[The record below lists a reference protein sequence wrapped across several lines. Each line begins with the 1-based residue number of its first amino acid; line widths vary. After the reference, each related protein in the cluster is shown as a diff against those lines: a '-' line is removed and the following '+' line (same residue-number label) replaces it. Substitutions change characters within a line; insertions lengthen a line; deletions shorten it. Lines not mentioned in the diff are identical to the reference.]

1 MSGSVNVTLTLLILG
16 ASVGKICHMLH
27 VVTMNAKAS
36 SITTKV
42 NGDTSTTTASAVL
55 RGVLPRHHL
64 CQVALAEHT
73 RASIDAFILSCSLCA
88 VHMQSTH
95 AAILGA
101 VLGLIGSALLFF
113 SSDQRG
119 ITPTSFGAIP
129 TSGSLAYVASSA
141 LPGATY
147 AKHEHIRASIDA
159 FTYSCSF
166 DTEVSTCVN
175 SLLLPR

>member
-1 MSGSVNVTLTLLILG
+1 MSGSVSVTLTLLILG

-27 VVTMNAKAS
+27 VATMIAKAS

-88 VHMQSTH
+88 VHMQSIH

-101 VLGLIGSALLFF
+101 VLGLTGSALLFF
-113 SSDQRG
+113 
-119 ITPTSFGAIP
+119 FGPAWYH
-129 TSGSLAYVASSA
+129 SYVVWSYTHFWFLGVCGLFGFAWGYLREA
-141 LPGATY
+141 
-147 AKHEHIRASIDA
+147 
-159 FTYSCSF
+159 
-166 DTEVSTCVN
+166 
-175 SLLLPR
+175 